1 MQLTAPMDDFGR
13 RARSLWDMD
22 PDVAYLNHGAF
33 GACPRPV
40 LEEQTRL
47 RSQLQAQP
55 ADFFLRRC
63 WYQLDEARTAVAS
76 FLGADPQGLVFLPN
90 ATTGVAVVLHSL
102 DLGPGDHVVT
112 TDHVYDAV
120 HNALRARGVVLTV
133 VPFDLDDPDP
143 AATVLAAVDERTRLV
158 VVDAITSPTAWVLPV
173 EDVVAGC
180 RDRGV
185 LCLVDAAHAPGQ
197 LPVDLAALDADFWV
211 GNLHKWAYSPTGSA
225 VLVARED
232 LRQRVRPLVVSHLE
246 GYPLAFDWPG
256 TVDPTAH
263 LAAPTALELMGQ
275 LGWEA
280 VREHGARVACAGAEL
295 LRDRLGAVLPFDD
308 ARSRHAQMV
317 LVDLGLASLA
327 DAEAL
332 RERLRLTG
340 IEVGATGWRGRGYL
354 RLSGA
359 PYNVPDDYERLADAL
374 SREPA

>member
-63 WYQLDEARTAVAS
+63 WYQLNDARTAVAS

-120 HNALRARGVVLTV
+120 HNALRARGVELTV
-133 VPFDLDDPDP
+133 VPVDLDDPDP
-143 AATVLAAVDERTRLV
+143 ATSILDAVDARTRLV
-158 VVDAITSPTAWVLPV
+158 VVDAITSPTGWVLPV
-173 EDVVAGC
+173 ADVVAGC

-197 LPVDLAALDADFWV
+197 LPVDLADLDADFWV

-225 VLVARED
+225 VLVVRDD
-232 LRQRVRPLVVSHLE
+232 LRDRVRPLVVSHLE

-275 LGWEA
+275 LGWDE
-280 VREHGARVACAGAEL
+280 VREHGARVAWAGAEL
-295 LRDRLGAVLPFDD
+295 LRDRVGAMLPFGDT
-308 ARSRHAQMV
+308 RSRQAQMV
-317 LVDLGLASLA
+317 LVDVGLASLA

-332 RERLRLTG
+332 RERLRLKG

-359 PYNVPDDYERLADAL
+359 PYNIPADYERLAEAL
-374 SREPA
+374 SHELA